1 MRSTLGG
8 LSCHVF
14 PESDSGRPEGAVVL
28 CHGFGAGGD
37 DLVPLHGELLRLKPA
52 LARQRFI
59 FPEAPLSLGPGSRAW
74 WMIDFASLE
83 RLDDFKSQEPEGMAH
98 ARSLLRKLI
107 DEVSA
112 QTKLPIGKIALG
124 GFSQGAMLTTD
135 VALRL
140 EEQPR
145 ALAIM
150 SGALLNENVW
160 RAKAQ
165 ARAGLKVMQSHGHE
179 DPILPFQLG
188 DDLREMLKGAGLAV
202 DFVPFHGGH
211 GIPLEALEKLSLLLD
226 DTLPSSRSKIP
237 T

>member
-1 MRSTLGG
+1 MRSMLGG

-14 PESDSGRPEGAVVL
+14 PEAEAGHPEGAIVL

-37 DLVPLHGELLRLKPA
+37 DLVPLREELVHLNPA

-83 RLDDFKSQEPEGMAH
+83 RLENFTREEPDGMPH
-98 ARSLLRKLI
+98 ARALLRKLI

-112 QTKLPIGKIALG
+112 QAQLPIGKISLG
-124 GFSQGAMLTTD
+124 GFSQGAMLATD

-145 ALAIM
+145 SLTVL
-150 SGALLNENVW
+150 SGALLNEPVW
-160 RAKAQ
+160 QAKAK
-165 ARAGLKVMQSHGHE
+165 ARAGLKVLQSHGYE
-179 DPILPFQLG
+179 DPILPFMLG
-188 DDLREMLKGAGLAV
+188 EALKELLTGAGLAV
-202 DFVPFHGGH
+202 DFVPFHGEH
-211 GIPLEALEKLSLLLD
+211 GIPANILD
-226 DTLPSSRSKIP
+226 KMARHF
-237 T
+237 